1 MGLNSFPAKFEL
13 DSCTVPAFKTW
24 LLLLFFLKKKSRMQ
38 FIQRPEIWATTYV
51 VLPRSA
57 KCSAT
62 RVYRCCGQK
71 NYSFR
76 ERETDTF
83 VQKPVSIGLN
93 GSEEMGRELLL
104 SRLRINDWLV
114 PLISFAVAILPDHHS
129 TCRALQFKQ
138 LQCCTLRSVSM

>member
-1 MGLNSFPAKFEL
+1 LSFPDLLNAVLLEYIVAVDKKI
-13 DSCTVPAFKTW
+13 TV
-24 LLLLFFLKKKSRMQ
+24 S
-38 FIQRPEIWATTYV
+38 
-51 VLPRSA
+51 
-57 KCSAT
+57 
-62 RVYRCCGQK
+62 
-71 NYSFR
+71 

-114 PLISFAVAILPDHHS
+114 PLISFAVAILLDHHS

-138 LQCCTLRSVSM
+138 LQCSVARQDH